1 MRNLASLAML
11 ADEVCSKRIGLALKI
26 ATRWDRVVPG
36 IALAH
41 FSSPLRQ
48 RVREYGIKLCGG
60 DLLAGLNVLRVN
72 VVVAH
77 FGLLFA
83 APGWL
88 AWVNHIGN
96 HCRTSTTVRREI
108 EH

>member
-11 ADEVCSKRIGLALKI
+11 AAEVCSKRIGLALKI

-41 FSSPLRQ
+41 FRSPLRQ

-60 DLLAGLNVLRVN
+60 VLLVGLNVLRVN
-72 VVVAH
+72 VGVVHVVSPFRRAGMAGMGESYRQSLPH
-77 FGLLFA
+77 
-83 APGWL
+83 
-88 AWVNHIGN
+88 VNYRSSGN
-96 HCRTSTTVRREI
+96 
-108 EH
+108 